1 MRRHLTQL
9 TRMAIPYPC
18 PKVELD
24 VLDFRTPPLPLKP
37 GDVAEKTFSYEGY
50 DLISLEKL
58 FEKTYTIPEPQT
70 AEELIGYYARR
81 IAEDLR
87 LPAQFAALAPKVRE
101 FFAQVAFGGALRPK
115 LIEQLQPE
123 LHAPPRLLSATPPFP
138 FSRPTAFE
146 AERCIYNLVPAEN
159 EFERTFGRFLQ
170 DAPDVEAF
178 AKLPDQF
185 GFAISLLP
193 APYSGL
199 IQLRRIGGL

>member
-37 GDVAEKTFSYEGY
+37 GDAAEKTFSYEGY

-101 FFAQVAFGGALRPK
+101 FFAQVAFGGAVDLADPQVIAAMNRNAA
-115 LIEQLQPE
+115 
-123 LHAPPRLLSATPPFP
+123 HFVVTR
-138 FSRPTAFE
+138 AF
-146 AERCIYNLVPAEN
+146 
-159 EFERTFGRFLQ
+159 
-170 DAPDVEAF
+170 
-178 AKLPDQF
+178 
-185 GFAISLLP
+185 
-193 APYSGL
+193 
-199 IQLRRIGGL
+199 